1 MKTNIPL
8 HAGMEYLLD
17 TGKHEIIAVKT
28 TLFTIVLRSETQ

>member
-17 TGKHEIIAVKT
+17 TGKHEIIAVKNDPIHDS
-28 TLFTIVLRSETQ
+28 FT